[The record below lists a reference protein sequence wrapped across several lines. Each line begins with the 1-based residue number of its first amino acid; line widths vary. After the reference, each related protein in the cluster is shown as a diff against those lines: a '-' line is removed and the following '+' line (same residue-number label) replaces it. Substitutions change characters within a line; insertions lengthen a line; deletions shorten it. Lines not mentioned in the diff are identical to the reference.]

1 MDNIIPLA
9 VKAADLEEKKRELS
23 LKEKGEE
30 DIWKIGIQ
38 SRLVEDDVYVREDE
52 NKKPKLDLNKEIDW
66 EKILGDV
73 FFGKKKEK

>member
-1 MDNIIPLA
+1 M
-9 VKAADLEEKKRELS
+9 
-23 LKEKGEE
+23 KEKGEE

-52 NKKPKLDLNKEIDW
+52 NKKPKLDFNKEIDW

>member
-1 MDNIIPLA
+1 M
-9 VKAADLEEKKRELS
+9 
-23 LKEKGEE
+23 
-30 DIWKIGIQ
+30 
-38 SRLVEDDVYVREDE
+38 EDDVYVREDE